1 MRPFFYGATPGGP
14 SMPHMGYHHYYRGGR
29 GRPLRLFW
37 FAIGAVSAVAW
48 INHREKKAITAA
60 NSNGSPWEAQP
71 QGGQG
76 WGHGFGHGH
85 GHGRGRKWDREE
97 ADSGSRMDYGGQRPM
112 ESSGPVAAPA
122 PVPSYQ
128 APVAPAPVAPT
139 MQSEAIQPQVDQ
151 RWVDDKE
158 KVREIARQ
166 ASETVRLFP
175 YLSIELLFTRDH
187 RISTTMFPDVRAI
200 RSDSRLHVSG
210 TSKSQEREYYFR
222 VLLYSSLSQYLS
234 PAHG

>member
-122 PVPSYQ
+122 PAPSHQ
-128 APVAPAPVAPT
+128 APVAPAPVAPP
-139 MQSEAIQPQVDQ
+139 MQSEAIQPQADQ
-151 RWVDDKE
+151 RWVDDRE
-158 KVREIARQ
+158 KVKEIARQ
-166 ASETVRLFP
+166 ASETMSE
-175 YLSIELLFTRDH
+175 LSEATLDSMLAGLQSLKNRMAE
-187 RISTTMFPDVRAI
+187 RRA
-200 RSDSRLHVSG
+200 
-210 TSKSQEREYYFR
+210 TQEQQTPQE
-222 VLLYSSLSQYLS
+222 QQPAAQS
-234 PAHG
+234 PPPPPTPRHWV